1 MKQPPLAA
9 QTVDETVDG
18 CWRRI
23 GVAGDRSCA
32 ELQRH
37 VHCRNCGVYAG
48 AAQRSL
54 QRPVEA
60 DYRDAWARELAH
72 PAPLPPVRDAAAL
85 AFRIGAEWLAV
96 PVALASAVARPAPP
110 HRLPHRAGG
119 ALLGVVNVDGRVL
132 PAVSLALLLGIDA
145 LDAAPPAGRH
155 AFRRLLVLDLS
166 GQRIAVPVAEMHGIV
181 RYAAN
186 AVRAPADTVGH
197 APSPLIAGIVADGA
211 IEAGLLD
218 AAALERQLLEAL
230 R

>member
-1 MKQPPLAA
+1 MAEPP
-9 QTVDETVDG
+9 VGD

-37 VHCRNCGVYAG
+37 VHCRNCDVYAS

-54 QRPVEA
+54 QRPVEP
-60 DYRDAWARELAH
+60 DYRDAWGRELAR
-72 PAPLPPVRDAAAL
+72 PEPLPAARDAAAL

-96 PVALASAVARPAPP
+96 PVALASAVAPPAPV

-132 PAVSLALLLGIDA
+132 PAVSLAPLLGIESTGA
-145 LDAAPPAGRH
+145 PAPAARH
-155 AFRRLLVLDLS
+155 AFARLLVLDLS

-181 RYAAN
+181 RYAAG
-186 AVRAPADTVGH
+186 AVRAPADSVGH

-218 AAALERQLLEAL
+218 AAALERQLLGAL